1 MFWISKESTT
11 NKREINAC
19 SVYKTIHN
27 FIIDKK
33 QLYIKDICL
42 YAKSQ
47 TCAYDFQTKLQ
58 HILAIFFQIFHSV

>member
-19 SVYKTIHN
+19 SVCKTIHN

-33 QLYIKDICL
+33 QIYIKETFVYMQNHKHVLMISKQSCN
-42 YAKSQ
+42 AS
-47 TCAYDFQTKLQ
+47 
-58 HILAIFFQIFHSV
+58 